1 MRLMLAFRAA
11 AHVRLAIVLLHVSLG
26 LGWLG
31 ERLWGLA
38 KGQMDRAATV
48 ATQAGLARR

>member
-1 MRLMLAFRAA
+1 MRLILAYRAA

-31 ERLWGLA
+31 ECLWHAA
-38 KGQMDRAATV
+38 KGQMDRAASV

>member
-1 MRLMLAFRAA
+1 MRLILAFRAA
-11 AHVRLAIVLLHVSLG
+11 AHVRLAIVLLKISLG

-31 ERLWGLA
+31 EWLWHAA
-38 KGQMDRAATV
+38 KAQMEHAASV